1 MASKGGPTR
10 KDTYTVTVVMKHAVA
25 GKGDATTDLG
35 VWDGLTGGELD
46 SDEAK
51 YWPGGMAP
59 QVSLGGHRN
68 PGNIVCKR
76 LYRLQRDHDRLNLLL
91 AQVGKATI
99 EVHKLP
105 MDIDGNTYGKPLNY
119 SGKLK
124 RVSPPEHDSTSSDPG
139 IIEIEITP
147 DGDPHVG

>member
-10 KDTYTVTVVMKHAVA
+10 KDTYTVSVLLHHTVNGAST
-25 GKGDATTDLG
+25 TTDLG
-35 VWDGLTGGELD
+35 VWDGLTGGDLD

-68 PGNIVCKR
+68 PSNIVLKR

-91 AQVGKATI
+91 HNVGRGTVEI
-99 EVHKLP
+99 HKLP

-124 RVSPPEHDSTSSDPG
+124 RVTPPEHDSTSSDPG
-139 IIEIEITP
+139 IIEMEVTP
-147 DGDPHVG
+147 DGDPVVG

>member
-10 KDTYTVTVVMKHAVA
+10 KDTYTVTVTVGSRNM
-25 GKGDATTDLG
+25 G

-68 PGNIVCKR
+68 PGNIVVKR

-99 EVHKLP
+99 EIHKLP

-139 IIEIEITP
+139 IIEMEITP

>member
-10 KDTYTVTVVMKHAVA
+10 KDTYTVTVTVGSRNM
-25 GKGDATTDLG
+25 G

-68 PGNIVCKR
+68 PGNIVIKR
-76 LYRLQRDHDRLNLLL
+76 LYRLQRDHDSLQFLLNS
-91 AQVGKATI
+91 VGKAQVTI
-99 EVHKLP
+99 AKLP

-119 SGKLK
+119 TGKLK
-124 RVSPPEHDSTSSDPG
+124 RVTPPEHDSTSSDPG
-139 IIEIEITP
+139 IIEMEITP

>member
-1 MASKGGPTR
+1 MAGGPTR
-10 KDTYTVTVVMKHAVA
+10 KDTYTVTVVMKHQVS
-25 GKGDATTDLG
+25 GKGEATTDLG

-68 PGNIVCKR
+68 PGNIVVKR

-99 EVHKLP
+99 EIHKLP

-124 RVSPPEHDSTSSDPG
+124 RVTPPEHDSTSSDPG
-139 IIEIEITP
+139 IIEMEITP

>member
-1 MASKGGPTR
+1 M
-10 KDTYTVTVVMKHAVA
+10 
-25 GKGDATTDLG
+25 G

-68 PGNIVCKR
+68 PGNIVIKR
-76 LYRLQRDHDRLNLLL
+76 LYRLQRDHDSLQFLLNS
-91 AQVGKATI
+91 VGKAQVTI
-99 EVHKLP
+99 AKLP

-119 SGKLK
+119 TGKLK
-124 RVSPPEHDSTSSDPG
+124 RVTPPEHDSTSSDPG
-139 IIEIEITP
+139 IIEMEITP